1 MMDTVQAKKRGRP
14 AQLLQAAEL
23 QAFVEYLSKKQNLSA
38 VEQSSFDSLVAQNY
52 QFDKLS
58 EPHQVLLKEALK
70 PYREHLKLRLL
81 FEELSKKLS
90 HTDYEK
96 KFMRDYERY
105 LQNNLDASEINIMKV
120 MCNRYQKFKTQK
132 LAVEDLEF
140 YLSQIQKKE
149 IGQQRRAENH
159 RKFELGG
166 AVLAAY
172 KKLDIDISKVTPE
185 QIRISLTDAIK
196 FSKQIRK
203 TIIFKKIAVHESD
216 YYEKNKQ
223 FISVVERLAEYKI
236 SDESIATIQIEK
248 IQGRK

>member
-38 VEQSSFDSLVAQNY
+38 VEQSFFDSLVAQNY

-70 PYREHLKLRLL
+70 PYREHFKLRLL

-172 KKLDIDISKVTPE
+172 KKLNIDISKVTPE
-185 QIRISLTDAIK
+185 QVANQIVNTTEFNTQIK
-196 FSKQIRK
+196 E
-203 TIIFKKIAVHESD
+203 TIIFKEIAGYESG
-216 YYEKNKQ
+216 YFKRNKQ
-223 FISVVERLAEYKI
+223 FIDVVERFAFWGK
-236 SDESIATIQIEK
+236 SGESVATIEIKK